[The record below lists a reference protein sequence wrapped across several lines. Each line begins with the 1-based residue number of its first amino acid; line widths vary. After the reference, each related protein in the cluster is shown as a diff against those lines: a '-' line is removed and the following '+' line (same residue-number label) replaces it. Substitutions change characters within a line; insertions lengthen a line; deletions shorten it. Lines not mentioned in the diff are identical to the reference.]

1 MALITNAPALA
12 AIRSEWSAVVKVRER
27 MNRLMAGPVGSVAD
41 GALHSVVYNLPL
53 LLAFDVLGKVLRALK
68 RQRQV
73 PGERDQ
79 LGDLM
84 DVFQGDPSWLDWSV
98 LRDGV
103 RRRNAI
109 AYAGELFSGIECL
122 ADIDAVEEQLREWQI
137 LES

>member
-1 MALITNAPALA
+1 MALITDIPALA
-12 AIRSEWSAVVKVRER
+12 TIRSEWSAVVKVRER
-27 MNRLMAGPVGSVAD
+27 MNKLMSGPVGSVAD

-84 DVFQGDPSWLDWSV
+84 DIFQGDPSWLEWSV

-109 AYAGELFSGIECL
+109 AYAGELFSGVECL
-122 ADIDAVEEQLREWQI
+122 TDIEAVEEQLREWGI

>member
-1 MALITNAPALA
+1 MALITDAHALA
-12 AIRSEWSAVVKVRER
+12 AIRSDWSAVVRMRER
-27 MNRLMAGPVGSVAD
+27 MNKLMVGPVGSVAD

-68 RQRQV
+68 KQRQL

-79 LGDLM
+79 IGDLM
-84 DVFQGDPSWLDWSV
+84 DIFQGDPSWLEWSV

-109 AYAGELFSGIECL
+109 AYAGELFSGVDCL
-122 ADIDAVEEQLREWQI
+122 ADIEAVEEQLREWEI
-137 LES
+137 LEP

>member
-1 MALITNAPALA
+1 MALISDVSALS

-27 MNRLMAGPVGSVAD
+27 MNKLMVGPVGSIAD

-68 RQRQV
+68 KQRQV
-73 PGERDQ
+73 PGDRDQ

-84 DVFQGDPSWLDWSV
+84 DIFQGDPSWLEWSV

-109 AYAGELFSGIECL
+109 AYAGELFSGVECL
-122 ADIDAVEEQLREWQI
+122 TDIEAVEEQFGAWGI

>member
-1 MALITNAPALA
+1 MALITDAHALA
-12 AIRSEWSAVVKVRER
+12 AIRSEWSAVVRMRER
-27 MNRLMAGPVGSVAD
+27 MNKLMVGPVGSVAD

-68 RQRQV
+68 KQRQV

-79 LGDLM
+79 IGDLM
-84 DVFQGDPSWLDWSV
+84 DIFQGDPSWLEWSV

-109 AYAGELFSGIECL
+109 AYAGELFSGVECL
-122 ADIDAVEEQLREWQI
+122 ADIEAVEEQLREWEI
-137 LES
+137 LEP

>member
-1 MALITNAPALA
+1 MALITNATALA
-12 AIRSEWSAVVKVRER
+12 AIRSEWSAVLKVRER

-84 DVFQGDPSWLDWSV
+84 DIFQGDPSWLEWSV

-109 AYAGELFSGIECL
+109 AYAGELFPGVECL
-122 ADIDAVEEQLREWQI
+122 ADIEAVEEQLREWQI

>member
-1 MALITNAPALA
+1 MALITNAHALA
-12 AIRSEWSAVVKVRER
+12 AIRSEWSAVVRMRER
-27 MNRLMAGPVGSVAD
+27 MNKLMVGPVGSVAD

-68 RQRQV
+68 KQRQV

-79 LGDLM
+79 MGDLM
-84 DVFQGDPSWLDWSV
+84 DIFQGDPSWLEWSV

-109 AYAGELFSGIECL
+109 AYAGELFSGVECL
-122 ADIDAVEEQLREWQI
+122 ADIEAVEEQLREWEI
-137 LES
+137 LEP

>member
-1 MALITNAPALA
+1 MALITDIPALA
-12 AIRSEWSAVVKVRER
+12 TIRSEWSAVVKVRER
-27 MNRLMAGPVGSVAD
+27 MNKLMSGPVGSVAD

-84 DVFQGDPSWLDWSV
+84 DIFQGDPSWLEWSV

-109 AYAGELFSGIECL
+109 AYAGELFSGVECL
-122 ADIDAVEEQLREWQI
+122 TDIEAVEEQLREWEI

>member
-1 MALITNAPALA
+1 MALITDAHALA
-12 AIRSEWSAVVKVRER
+12 AIRSEWSAVVRMRER
-27 MNRLMAGPVGSVAD
+27 MNKLMVGPVGSVAD

-68 RQRQV
+68 KQRQV

-79 LGDLM
+79 MGDLM
-84 DVFQGDPSWLDWSV
+84 DIFQGDPSWLEWSV

-109 AYAGELFSGIECL
+109 AYAGELFSGVECL
-122 ADIDAVEEQLREWQI
+122 ADIEAVEEQLREWEI
-137 LES
+137 LEP